1 MPIPGMIYPT
11 QRAMLASNPRDSA
24 IAQQNASDQK
34 LSNMINKLSG
44 GKRNK
49 NKRQKRGGAI
59 SVPQFQ
65 MNYTSQSG
73 PGQDPNSIIKQNAL
87 IGTQNAANSVYD
99 SYATKLG
106 GSRKQY
112 RRKSRGKSRSRKIR
126 NRTTKNKGKSKT
138 YRNLRGGSCGTDVCR
153 I

>member
-24 IAQQNASDQK
+24 IAQQNAADQK

-49 NKRQKRGGAI
+49 NKRQRRGGSI

-65 MNYTSQSG
+65 MNYTPQSG

-106 GSRKQY
+106 GTRKRY
-112 RRKSRGKSRSRKIR
+112 RRKSRGRGRGKSRSRKIR
-126 NRTTKNKGKSKT
+126 NRTTKNKGK
-138 YRNLRGGSCGTDVCR
+138 NLRGGNCGTDVCP

>member
-1 MPIPGMIYPT
+1 MPSTVPGMIYPT

-24 IAQQNASDQK
+24 IAQQNAADQK

-44 GKRNK
+44 GKRHRK
-49 NKRQKRGGAI
+49 GGAI

-65 MNYTSQSG
+65 MSYTPQSG

-87 IGTQNAANSVYD
+87 VGTQSAANSVYD

-106 GSRKQY
+106 GY
-112 RRKSRGKSRSRKIR
+112 RRRNSRKINSR
-126 NRTTKNKGKSKT
+126 KINSRRRHGRKNKTRRNHKSRK
-138 YRNLRGGSCGTDVCR
+138 LRGGCGNGTCP